1 MRILL
6 IEPEKRPVIREIDG
20 SLKSMQE
27 AVGGYIQ
34 AIYPF
39 EDPVALVCGDEAKL
53 QGLPLNRALY
63 ERGSRVPY
71 DIIAGTF
78 FVCGVGD
85 ENFTSLTDEQIQTI
99 YGTLC
104 HAGAV
109 SEPERAY
116 HRGARQVHRLSRICQ

>member
-6 IEPEKRPVIREIDG
+6 IEPEKEPTVQEIDG
-20 SLKSMQE
+20 SLESMQKT
-27 AVGGYIQ
+27 VGGYIQ

-39 EDPVALVCGDEAKL
+39 EDPAALVCHEETKL

-63 ERGSRVPY
+63 ERVSRVPY

-85 ENFTSLTDEQIQTI
+85 ENFTSLTDEQIQTYTERFAMPELFLSLNGHI
-99 YGTLC
+99 I
-104 HAGAV
+104 AV
-109 SEPERAY
+109 P
-116 HRGARQVHRLSRICQ
+116 VKCID

>member
-6 IEPEKRPVIREIDG
+6 IEPEKRPVVREIDG

-39 EDPVALVCGDEAKL
+39 DDPVALVCGDEAKL

-63 ERGSRVPY
+63 EQGSRVPY

-85 ENFTSLTDEQIQTI
+85 ENFTSLTDEQIQTYTERFAMPELFLSLNGQI
-99 YGTLC
+99 I
-104 HAGAV
+104 AV
-109 SEPERAY
+109 P
-116 HRGARQVHRLSRICQ
+116 VKCID

>member
-6 IEPEKRPVIREIDG
+6 IEPERRPEVREIDG

-27 AVGGYIQ
+27 TVGGYIQ

-63 ERGSRVPY
+63 EQGSRIPY

-78 FVCGVGD
+78 FLCGV
-85 ENFTSLTDEQIQTI
+85 EAEHFTSLTEELVLTYTERFAMPELFLSLNGQII
-99 YGTLC
+99 
-104 HAGAV
+104 AV
-109 SEPERAY
+109 PVKCI
-116 HRGARQVHRLSRICQ
+116 G

>member
-6 IEPEKRPVIREIDG
+6 IEPEKEPMIREIDG

-34 AIYPF
+34 AIYPY

-53 QGLPLNRALY
+53 QGLSLNRALY
-63 ERGSRVPY
+63 EQGSCVPY

-78 FVCGVGD
+78 FVCGVGN
-85 ENFTSLTDEQIQTI
+85 ENFTSLTEEQIQAYTERFAMPELFLSLNGHI
-99 YGTLC
+99 I
-104 HAGAV
+104 AV
-109 SEPERAY
+109 P
-116 HRGARQVHRLSRICQ
+116 VKCID

>member
-6 IEPEKRPVIREIDG
+6 IKPEKRPVVREIDG

-63 ERGSRVPY
+63 EQGSRIPY

-85 ENFTSLTDEQIQTI
+85 ENFTSLTDEQIQTYTERFAMPELFLSLNGHI
-99 YGTLC
+99 I
-104 HAGAV
+104 AV
-109 SEPERAY
+109 PVKCI
-116 HRGARQVHRLSRICQ
+116 G

>member
-6 IEPEKRPVIREIDG
+6 IEPEKEPMIREIDG

-34 AIYPF
+34 AIYPY

-63 ERGSRVPY
+63 EQGSRVPY

-78 FVCGVGD
+78 FVCGVG
-85 ENFTSLTDEQIQTI
+85 
-99 YGTLC
+99 G
-104 HAGAV
+104 
-109 SEPERAY
+109 
-116 HRGARQVHRLSRICQ
+116 

>member
-6 IEPEKRPVIREIDG
+6 IKPEKEPMIREIDG

-63 ERGSRVPY
+63 EQGSRIPY

-85 ENFTSLTDEQIQTI
+85 ENFTSLTDEQIQT
-99 YGTLC
+99 YTERF
-104 HAGAV
+104 AM
-109 SEPERAY
+109 PELF
-116 HRGARQVHRLSRICQ
+116 LSLNGQIITVPVKCID

>member
-6 IEPEKRPVIREIDG
+6 IEPEKRPVVREING

-34 AIYPF
+34 AIYPY

-63 ERGSRVPY
+63 ERGSHVPY

-78 FVCGVGD
+78 FICGLGD
-85 ENFTSLTDEQIQTI
+85 ENFTSLTEEQIQTYTERFAMPELFLSLNGHI
-99 YGTLC
+99 I
-104 HAGAV
+104 AV
-109 SEPERAY
+109 P
-116 HRGARQVHRLSRICQ
+116 VKCID

>member
-6 IEPEKRPVIREIDG
+6 IEPEKEPTVDEIDDT
-20 SLKSMQE
+20 LEAMQKT
-27 AVGGYIQ
+27 VGGYIQ

-39 EDPVALVCGDEAKL
+39 EDSVALVCGDEAKL

-85 ENFTSLTDEQIQTI
+85 ENFTSLTDEQIQT
-99 YGTLC
+99 YTERF
-104 HAGAV
+104 AM
-109 SEPERAY
+109 PELF
-116 HRGARQVHRLSRICQ
+116 LSLNGQIIVVPIQYID

>member
-6 IEPEKRPVIREIDG
+6 IEPEKRPVVREIDG

-34 AIYPF
+34 AIYPY

-63 ERGSRVPY
+63 EQGIRVPY

-78 FVCGVGD
+78 FVCGVGG
-85 ENFTSLTDEQIQTI
+85 ENFTSLTDEQIQT
-99 YGTLC
+99 YTERF
-104 HAGAV
+104 AM
-109 SEPERAY
+109 PELF
-116 HRGARQVHRLSRICQ
+116 LSLNGQIIVVPVKCIS